1 MKQFIKTMALLYLT
15 LTVILSVSPSST
27 GAEEVRETASPES
40 SAFDG
45 KPEAG
50 SSECADTAEEP
61 VREGGEEKMSG
72 ECAEIVGQAEEKNM
86 AVLTAV
92 NVNARETVQLTVG
105 KEVYYGTYSTNYFYV
120 DGKPAYCLEP
130 LKATP
135 EPGSYEAET
144 LETGNLRKGL
154 YYAYGG
160 PGYDTYTAEFGYLG
174 SGGGFDE
181 DREYCMSHCI
191 LSYLYSGSPDAFTGL
206 TDSETAVLLQQIDQ
220 MLSLP
225 DPPQSFYAFV
235 FGSGGAGQTMGGTGK
250 ERMGTLELYKESDRP
265 DLTAGNMCYSL
276 AGAVFGVYT
285 PGSRTPLYEITTD
298 ENGYGRIETLPIGT
312 YEIAELKNPEG
323 FALDG
328 SRHTVTVGEGNVC
341 RYRCEDQAQ
350 YYPAGL
356 ILVKKDGETG
366 ESRPQGSADLSG
378 AEFEVD
384 YYAGYYESD
393 PAASGAAPERSWIL
407 KTDEMGRAALSD
419 ESKSEGDEFY
429 TDGAGQNIL
438 PLGTLVIRERK
449 APEGYLRNEEV
460 YIRQITS
467 SGSSVKDTL
476 YQVPEIPEDVIRGD
490 LQIVKFKESQDA
502 EEEQKSP
509 LQGIIFTVTSKTTG
523 EQIRITTDENGY
535 ATTEGDSGERG
546 GLVFDTYTVSELNA
560 PEGLEPAEDF
570 EITISEEGSTLYYI
584 LENKAV
590 LSPVRLIKKDAVTG
604 QTIPLSGAEF
614 RLLDAE
620 KEPIAMEA
628 HYPSQGLCETYVTD
642 ESGSF
647 VLPEKLPVGN
657 YCFQEVNSP
666 YGYLLEEGLLEF
678 TITEGH
684 DWEEPFTVEF
694 TDQPA
699 KGRICIEKTD
709 RETGEPL
716 RGTVFEIR
724 AKEAVAAPDGTV
736 FAEAGET
743 VDTLT
748 TGEDGRACTGELYL
762 GKYEVVETEQTPGY
776 ARSTD
781 VYQVELLYKDQVTSV
796 VKEELKI
803 SNAPTELVIDKK
815 ESGSDKRLAGAE
827 FTVGRKD
834 GSAEEEPKTY
844 VTDEDGRISLSG
856 LLPGEYYVQE
866 TKAPDG
872 YLEDVRVFSVTVD
885 ETGRIDGKERAVIT
899 VENMKKPQ
907 TAVLS
912 GDEIRQFGIPVLMA
926 ACSAVLAAAAL
937 VPRNAVGRKKK
948 EISPEEQSIAECC
961 EQ

>member
-15 LTVILSVSPSST
+15 LAVILGVSPVNA
-27 GAEEVRETASPES
+27 GAEEEREAAAAES
-40 SAFDG
+40 SSPDG
-45 KPEAG
+45 K
-50 SSECADTAEEP
+50 
-61 VREGGEEKMSG
+61 
-72 ECAEIVGQAEEKNM
+72 AEEKKM
-86 AVLTAV
+86 AVLTSV
-92 NVNARETVQLTVG
+92 NVNTRETVQLTVG

-135 EPGSYEAET
+135 ESGSYEAEM

-160 PGYDTYTAEFGYLG
+160 PGHDTYTAEFGYLG

-191 LSYLYSGSPDAFTGL
+191 LSYLYSGSEDAFTGL
-206 TDSETAVLLQQIDQ
+206 ADSEAEVLMKQAEQ

-225 DPPQSFYAFV
+225 DPPRSFCAFV
-235 FGSGGAGQTMGGTGK
+235 FNSGGGGQTMGGTGK
-250 ERMGTLELYKESDRP
+250 ERTGALELYKESDRP
-265 DLTAGNMCYSL
+265 ELTGGNPCYSL
-276 AGAVFGVYT
+276 AGAVFEVYA
-285 PGSRTPLYEITTD
+285 PGAQSPLYEITTD
-298 ENGYGRIETLPIGT
+298 RNGYGRLEGIPIGT
-312 YEIAELKNPEG
+312 YEIAEVKSPEG

-328 SRHTVTVGEGNVC
+328 SRYTVTVGEGDVC
-341 RYRCEDQAQ
+341 IYRCEDQAQ
-350 YYPAGL
+350 YYPADL

-366 ESRPQGSADLSG
+366 ESRPQGSAELAG

-384 YYAGYYESD
+384 YYAGYYEAD
-393 PAASGAAPERSWIL
+393 PAASGTVPERSWIL

-419 ESKSEGDEFY
+419 ESKIEGDDFY
-429 TDGAGQNIL
+429 SDAAGQNIL

-449 APEGYLRNEEV
+449 APKGYLRNEEV
-460 YIRQITS
+460 FIRQITS
-467 SGSSVKDTL
+467 SGSGVKDTL

-490 LQIVKFKESQDA
+490 LQIVKFRESQDA

-509 LQGIIFTVTSKTTG
+509 LQGIIFSVTSKTTG
-523 EQIRITTDENGY
+523 EEIWITTDENGY
-535 ATTEGDSGERG
+535 ASTIGNGGERG

-560 PEGLEPAEDF
+560 PEGFEPAEDF
-570 EITISEEGSTLYYI
+570 EITVSEGGSTLYYI

-604 QTIPLSGAEF
+604 RTIPLAGAEF

-620 KEPIAMEA
+620 KEPIAMKA
-628 HYPSQGLCETYVTD
+628 HYPSEGMCDTYVTD

-657 YCFQEVNSP
+657 YYFQEVNSP

-684 DWEEPFTVEF
+684 DWEEPFSVEF
-694 TDQPA
+694 EDQPA
-699 KGRICIEKTD
+699 RGRICIEKTD

-716 RGTVFEIR
+716 RGTVFEVR
-724 AKEAVAAPDGTV
+724 AKEDIAAPDGTV
-736 FAEAGET
+736 FIEAGET

-776 ARSTD
+776 ARSGQA
-781 VYQVELLYKDQVTSV
+781 YPVELPYRDQVTPV
-796 VKEELKI
+796 VTEELQI
-803 SNAPTELVIDKK
+803 SNAPTELVIDKR
-815 ESGSDKRLAGAE
+815 ESGSEKRLAGAE
-827 FTVGRKD
+827 FTVRRKD
-834 GSAEEEPKTY
+834 GSAEEEPETY
-844 VTDEDGRISLSG
+844 VTDEDGRIRLVG
-856 LLPGEYYVQE
+856 LLPGEYSVQE

-872 YLEDVRVFSVTVD
+872 YLADVRVFSVTVD
-885 ETGRIDGKERAVIT
+885 EMGRIDGKERAVLT

-907 TAVLS
+907 TAVQS
-912 GDEIRQFGIPVLMA
+912 GDETRRFGIPVFMA
-926 ACSAVLAAAAL
+926 ACSLLLTAAAL
-937 VPRNAVGRKKK
+937 VPRAGAGVRKKK
-948 EISPEEQSIAECC
+948 K
-961 EQ
+961 